1 MTLMTLPKA
10 AATPTTTSFLD
21 AATKIGQQLC
31 RDAIWHEDRCTWMGW
46 AMTLSDGNAI
56 AAYRSASSS
65 LYDGV
70 AGIAL
75 FLGKL
80 AARAPS
86 PRLLATVN
94 GAVQQALARL
104 PDLDTPPQ
112 RSLYTGSLGVAHM
125 LCEVGGAL
133 ARLDWVEKGL
143 TLAAEHASHPFADD
157 ALDVIA
163 GCASAIPAL
172 IHLGKRHGRPE
183 LVASAVSHAER
194 LLAAGVMDANGLSW
208 PSLMPKHRNLLGY
221 AHGVSGMGMALLE
234 AHAVSGNDALLY
246 GAREALRY
254 ERSWFDATRQGWPD
268 FRIDHITPGAAVQPP
283 ACNCS
288 WCAGSSGIGLSRL
301 RLMEL
306 QPTDEMAAV
315 EVNAAL
321 QDASRVLTTPAAP
334 QDLCLCHGLAGI
346 ADFILSAGMQLK
358 QGPISAHAEQVG
370 RFIIDQYL
378 DAELPLPCGVQQRG
392 EAPGLMLGTAGI
404 GYFLL
409 RLADRENLPSVL
421 LLRP

>member
-10 AATPTTTSFLD
+10 AATESTSSFLD
-21 AATKIGQQLC
+21 AASRIGNQLC

-46 AMTLSDGNAI
+46 AMTLADGNAV
-56 AAYRSASSS
+56 AAYRSASVS

-75 FLGKL
+75 FLGRL
-80 AARAPS
+80 AAHAPS
-86 PRLLATVN
+86 PRLMATVN
-94 GAVQQALARL
+94 GAVQQVLARL
-104 PDLDTPPQ
+104 PELDTPPQ
-112 RSLYTGSLGVAHM
+112 RGLYTGTLGAAHM
-125 LCEVGGAL
+125 LCEVGSAL
-133 ARLDWVEKGL
+133 DRLDWVERGL
-143 TLAAEHASHPFADD
+143 TLAAEHASHQFSDD

-172 IHLGKRHGRPE
+172 IHLGKRHDRKE
-183 LVASAVSHAER
+183 LVLSAVGQAER
-194 LLAAGVMDANGLSW
+194 LLAAGVMDATGLSW

-234 AHAVSGNDALLY
+234 AHAVSGNEALLH

-268 FRIDHITPGAAVQPP
+268 FRIDHITPGAAAQAPT
-283 ACNCS
+283 CNCS

-306 QPTDEMAAV
+306 QPADEVAV
-315 EVNAAL
+315 IEVNAAL
-321 QDASRVLTTPAAP
+321 QDASRVLTTPAVP

-346 ADFILSAGMQLK
+346 ADFILSAGIQLK
-358 QGPISAHAEQVG
+358 QDAISAHAEQVG
-370 RFIIDQYL
+370 KFIIEQYL
-378 DAELPLPCGVQQRG
+378 DLELPIPCGVQQRG
-392 EAPGLMLGTAGI
+392 EAPGLMLGIAGI

-409 RLADRENLPSVL
+409 RLADRQNLPSVL